1 MKANNERFLLVNSIQ
16 TPDGTVLVSRHVH
29 DYVCHEDS
37 VTGTRYCIDGGN
49 QYLRW
54 STLGGDYKD
63 LSVYSDDPHEKIR
76 AGVERGGRGI
86 NGDEPLTYVTLDK
99 INDDWL
105 KAIIKYEEEF
115 RPANGYIPIYK
126 AEVEYRVKHNITVK

>member
-16 TPDGTVLVSRHVH
+16 TPDGTILVSRNVH
-29 DYVCHEDS
+29 DYVSYEDKI
-37 VTGTRYCIDGGN
+37 TGTTYAIDGGGE
-49 QYLRW
+49 YLRW
-54 STLGGDYKD
+54 MPGGDYKD

-105 KAIIKYEEEF
+105 KAIIKYEEEH
-115 RPANGYIPIYK
+115 RPANRYIPIYK
-126 AEVEYRVKHNITVK
+126 AEVGYRLVHNITVV